1 MRSYTLFFPT
11 TTTLQA
17 TDNCASLLLLRFNNK
32 LNMASGYAPQMEKMA
47 GMSITE
53 QREFTGGDVVGDAQL
68 KDCSMGKCPSDTT
81 MKTLCDPEAADPAA
95 PTTQQGIDAN
105 QPKGLAEME
114 AVTVVW
120 TKEWLVGAYA
130 A

>member
-1 MRSYTLFFPT
+1 
-11 TTTLQA
+11 
-17 TDNCASLLLLRFNNK
+17 
-32 LNMASGYAPQMEKMA
+32 MEKMA

-53 QREFTGGDVVGDAQL
+53 QREFTGDDVPGDARL
-68 KDCSMGKCPSDTT
+68 KGSPSGKCSSDIT
-81 MKTLCDPEAADPAA
+81 MRTLCDSEAAITAIPPVPQA
-95 PTTQQGIDAN
+95 IDAN
-105 QPKGLAEME
+105 QPKGPAEME